1 MIQDIKG
8 VFHFLMVNI
17 RHPFIIFWMI
27 VIAFYIISL
36 TLTFI
41 LGAEG
46 VLFQASFPIY
56 IFCAV
61 VGLWLVKNTVPYLIK
76 LGVTRK
82 LIFLSYGLF
91 FILLAIVQS
100 VLANFLMRFTTLTG
114 KTAIGGHVFFES
126 GSTDASFAFY
136 HLSQFLPKDIFLTQV
151 IVDVIVCFAGLSL
164 TFLIGLIF
172 YRYGLVGGFSFLA
185 TLFLLFIGSIAK
197 GYFVDLV
204 KYIVNNYTLTIYFAL
219 FGCSVVIYA
228 ISYFFLRRLTIH
240 SA

>member
-1 MIQDIKG
+1 
-8 VFHFLMVNI
+8 
-17 RHPFIIFWMI
+17 
-27 VIAFYIISL
+27 
-36 TLTFI
+36 
-41 LGAEG
+41 
-46 VLFQASFPIY
+46 
-56 IFCAV
+56 
-61 VGLWLVKNTVPYLIK
+61 
-76 LGVTRK
+76 
-82 LIFLSYGLF
+82 
-91 FILLAIVQS
+91 
-100 VLANFLMRFTTLTG
+100 
-114 KTAIGGHVFFES
+114 
-126 GSTDASFAFY
+126 
-136 HLSQFLPKDIFLTQV
+136 IFLTQV

-204 KYIVNNYTLTIYFAL
+204 NYIVNNYTLLVYFVLFGCIVVCYALFFVFSFLSTLFLLFIGSIAKVYFVYLVKYIVNNYTLTIYFAL